1 MSKLLNSFII
11 FAVCSL
17 SFTACF
23 LPQDQGD
30 DFEPPP
36 PPAAAQFIHQNPEM
50 GSVEILFDGGLLTT
64 VSFGDVSA
72 AVSLPQGDGAFAFRY
87 AGAPSTFYES
97 ELYSLEARVYT
108 FALVSDAFADNNILD
123 LSEAS
128 PAPEEDQHWVR
139 LINLSD
145 VQEGRIFRGRDE
157 LVNLPL
163 DDNPSAY
170 IAVESAASTSISLSD
185 ANGAPIA
192 IEDGIQLPSGGSS
205 LLVISG
211 SDADDSVRVN
221 AVTLN
226 IERLSLVEPG
236 LATDPEEQ

>member
-1 MSKLLNSFII
+1 MPKLFNAFLIV
-11 FAVCSL
+11 ALCSL

-36 PPAAAQFIHQNPEM
+36 PPAAAQFVHQNPEM
-50 GSVEILFDGGLLTT
+50 GSVEVLFDGGLVTT
-64 VSFGDVSA
+64 VSFGEVSA
-72 AVSLPQGDGAFAFRY
+72 AVSLPQGEGAFAFRY

-97 ELYSLEARVYT
+97 ELYDLEDRVYT
-108 FALVSDAFADNNILD
+108 FALVADDFAENNILD
-123 LSEAS
+123 LSDAS

-145 VQEGRIFRGRDE
+145 VQEGRLFRGRDE
-157 LVNLPL
+157 LITLPL
-163 DDNPSAY
+163 DENPSAY

-185 ANGAPIA
+185 ANGAPIS
-192 IEDGIQLPSGGSS
+192 IQDGIQLPSGGSS

-211 SDADDSVRVN
+211 SDADDSVKVK
-221 AVTLN
+221 AVALD
-226 IERLSLVEPG
+226 IERLSLTEPG
-236 LATDPEEQ
+236 LNIDSEE